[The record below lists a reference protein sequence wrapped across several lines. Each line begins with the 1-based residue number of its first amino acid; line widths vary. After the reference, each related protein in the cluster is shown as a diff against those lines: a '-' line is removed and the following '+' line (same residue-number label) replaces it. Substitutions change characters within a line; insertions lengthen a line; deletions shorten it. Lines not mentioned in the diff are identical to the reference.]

1 MRRFIIHSPGKRI
14 FTTTVLFLLAAVFVT
29 FVEKEVRVM
38 AAAYYQED
46 IGERLIRLH
55 VLANSDSDADQ
66 QLKLKVKEDIVNF
79 AEPLFAESQSI
90 DETRTII
97 AENMDNFKKVAS
109 PFGFR

>member
-55 VLANSDSDADQ
+55 VLANSDSDSEQ
-66 QLKLKVKEDIVNF
+66 QLKLKVKEDIVNLPSRF
-79 AEPLFAESQSI
+79 LPRVKALMKPGLLLLKI
-90 DETRTII
+90 WITL
-97 AENMDNFKKVAS
+97 KKLQN
-109 PFGFR
+109 RE